1 MAIFKGFILNKG
13 CQQTGIRR
21 GNVGKGSRIVELI
34 GLMDGK
40 RISNVG
46 KGSRIVELI
55 GPMNGERISN
65 VGKGSRIVELIGPM
79 DGERV
84 PNVGQANHMPDLFV
98 AGGVRIPAT
107 TFKGDFLQ
115 NQYIPEEEIRN
126 QALPRKEPLES
137 PWKKRTYSKNNLN

>member
-1 MAIFKGFILNKG
+1 MVVFKGSILNIG

-21 GNVGKGSRIVELI
+21 INVGKGSRIVDLM
-34 GLMDGK
+34 GPMDGE
-40 RISNVG
+40 RVFNIG
-46 KGSRIVELI
+46 KGS
-55 GPMNGERISN
+55 
-65 VGKGSRIVELIGPM
+65 KIVELIGPM

-84 PNVGQANHMPDLFV
+84 SNIGKGSRIVNLVGHMGGQRVPNVGQANHMPSLFV
-98 AGGVRIPAT
+98 TGGVRIPAT